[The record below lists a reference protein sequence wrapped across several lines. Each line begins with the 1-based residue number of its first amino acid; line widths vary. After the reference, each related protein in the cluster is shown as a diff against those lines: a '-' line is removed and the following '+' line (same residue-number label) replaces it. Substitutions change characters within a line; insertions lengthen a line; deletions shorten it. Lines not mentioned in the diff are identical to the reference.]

1 MERETIDEL
10 NGIRFRHYERM
21 SSAMIES
28 QQKMMRIL
36 TENTRELAKL
46 VKRTERV
53 EQRVDKLEQRMTRVE
68 ELLTHALDDLAFI
81 KEVLK
86 PGG

>member
-10 NGIRFRHYERM
+10 NEIRFRHYERM
-21 SSAMIES
+21 TSAMIES
-28 QQKMMRIL
+28 QQEMMRIL
-36 TENTRELAKL
+36 TENTKELAKL
-46 VKRTERV
+46 VTRTDRLERS
-53 EQRVDKLEQRMTRVE
+53 VDKLEERMSRVE

-81 KEVLK
+81 KEILK

>member
-1 MERETIDEL
+1 MEQETIDEL
-10 NGIRFRHYERM
+10 NELRFRHYERM
-21 SSAMIES
+21 TSAMIES
-28 QQKMMRIL
+28 QQEMMRIL

-53 EQRVDKLEQRMTRVE
+53 EQRVDKLE

>member
-1 MERETIDEL
+1 MEQETIDEL
-10 NGIRFRHYERM
+10 NEIRFRHYERM
-21 SSAMIES
+21 TSAMIES
-28 QQKMMRIL
+28 QQEMMRIL

-53 EQRVDKLEQRMTRVE
+53 EQRVDKLE

>member
-1 MERETIDEL
+1 MEQETIDEL
-10 NGIRFRHYERM
+10 NEIRFRHYERM
-21 SSAMIES
+21 TSAMIES
-28 QQKMMRIL
+28 QQEMMRIL

-46 VKRTERV
+46 VKRSDRLERG
-53 EQRVDKLEQRMTRVE
+53 VDKLE

>member
-10 NGIRFRHYERM
+10 NEIRFRHYERM

-28 QQKMMRIL
+28 QQEMMRIL

>member
-1 MERETIDEL
+1 MEQETIDEL
-10 NGIRFRHYERM
+10 NEMRFRHYERM
-21 SSAMIES
+21 TSAMIES
-28 QQKMMRIL
+28 QQEMMRIL

-46 VKRTERV
+46 VTRTDRLERGV
-53 EQRVDKLEQRMTRVE
+53 GKLDERMTTVE

-81 KEVLK
+81 KEILK